1 MNFFVCKYKPQ
12 IFTQWDV
19 FGTILKYPCD
29 GDPLWILRY
38 CLQGGLDCA
47 VGLIQVVV
55 DDGEVEVVAVG
66 CLYFSALVARPVHF
80 FILGQKTGLV
90 LTFSKANLLH
100 SASRVDHV
108 FKCKRRY

>member
-1 MNFFVCKYKPQ
+1 MLQ
-12 IFTQWDV
+12 DV

-66 CLYFSALVARPVHF
+66 CLYFSALVARPVHL
-80 FILGQKTGLV
+80 FILGQKTGLI
-90 LTFSKANLLH
+90 LTFSNANLLH

-108 FKCKRRY
+108 FKCKRSY